1 MAFATYHKNTKH
13 WFKDIPLSPRNTDHT
28 RMATETVI
36 QMPGGRKI
44 TLTNNT
50 GNRMLIP
57 FLHATIT
64 KLNDTL
70 RMIQSIFIMTIIII
84 RGRVMTQRDML
95 PREMV
100 GGKVVGW
107 MVEATPMANL
117 MVIIL
122 VIIMINLF

>member
-1 MAFATYHKNTKH
+1 MTPTS
-13 WFKDIPLSPRNTDHT
+13 IDHT
-28 RMATETVI
+28 RMITEAVI
-36 QMPGGRKI
+36 QMPGRKI

-57 FLHATIT
+57 FLHATII

-70 RMIQSIFIMTIIII
+70 MIRSVFIMIIIT
-84 RGRVMTQRDML
+84 RGRVMTQRDMV

-107 MVEATPMANL
+107 MVEATPMVNV

-122 VIIMINLF
+122 VITMIKTFLFLF